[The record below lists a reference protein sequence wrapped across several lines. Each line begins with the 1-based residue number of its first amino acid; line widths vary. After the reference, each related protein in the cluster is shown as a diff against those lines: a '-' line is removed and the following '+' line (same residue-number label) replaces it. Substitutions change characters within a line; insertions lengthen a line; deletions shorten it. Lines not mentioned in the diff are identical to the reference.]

1 MALALA
7 TRVLIA
13 DDHAP
18 TRKLIRRAI
27 EKDGFIV
34 CAEVPD
40 ADEAIRLARE
50 ESPDIVMLDI
60 RMPGNGLYAAEM
72 IRIKQ
77 PTILVVMLTVSADDA
92 DLFSAL
98 AVGASGYWLKGQ
110 SPATIPH
117 LLRRAMAGETVLT
130 GVLIKR
136 LVNDWNTQNLYR
148 RSRERLSS
156 GAHLTQRECEVVELL
171 IDGLNTGEI
180 GKKLFISEVTVRTHI
195 ANIVKKLKA
204 EDREGAI
211 QSLRRWKGATNPNAV
226 Q

>member
-1 MALALA
+1 MAVTQG

-13 DDHAP
+13 DDHTP
-18 TRKLIRRAI
+18 TRALIRRAV
-27 EKDGFIV
+27 EKDGFVV

-40 ADEAIRLARE
+40 ALEAIKVARE
-50 ESPDIVMLDI
+50 ESPDIVLLDI
-60 RMPGNGLYAAEM
+60 RMPGNGLYAAEI
-72 IRIKQ
+72 IRTKQ
-77 PTILVVMLTVSADDA
+77 PSILVVMLTVSTDDA

-117 LLRRAMAGETVLT
+117 LLRRVMAGETVLT

-136 LVNDWNTQNLYR
+136 LVKDWSTQSLYR
-148 RSRERLSS
+148 QSRERLSG
-156 GAHLTQRECEVVELL
+156 GARLTQRECEVVDLL

-180 GKKLFISEVTVRTHI
+180 GKRLFVSEVTVRTHI
-195 ANIVKKLKA
+195 ANVVKKLKV
-204 EDREGAI
+204 EDRDAAV
-211 QSLRRWKGATNPNAV
+211 QSLRRWKGSTNPNSV

>member
-1 MALALA
+1 
-7 TRVLIA
+7 
-13 DDHAP
+13 
-18 TRKLIRRAI
+18 
-27 EKDGFIV
+27 
-34 CAEVPD
+34 
-40 ADEAIRLARE
+40 
-50 ESPDIVMLDI
+50 
-60 RMPGNGLYAAEM
+60 MPGNGLYAAE
-72 IRIKQ
+72 IIKIKQ
-77 PTILVVMLTVSADDA
+77 PAILVIILTVSADDA

-156 GAHLTQRECEVVELL
+156 GARMTQRECEVIELL

-180 GKKLFISEVTVRTHI
+180 GNRLFISEVTVRTHI
-195 ANIVKKLKA
+195 ANIVKKLKV

-211 QSLRRWKGATNPNAV
+211 QSLRRWKGTTDPNSE

>member
-1 MALALA
+1 VAVTLG

-13 DDHAP
+13 DDHTA
-18 TRKLIRRAI
+18 TRTLIRRAI
-27 EKDGFIV
+27 EKDGFVV

-40 ADEAIRLARE
+40 ADEAIRVSRE
-50 ESPDIVMLDI
+50 MSPDIAMLDI
-60 RMPGNGLYAAEM
+60 RMPGNGLYAAEI
-72 IRIKQ
+72 IRTKQ
-77 PTILVVMLTVSADDA
+77 PAILVVILTVSTDDA

-136 LVNDWNTQNLYR
+136 LVNDWNTQSLYR

-156 GAHLTQRECEVVELL
+156 GARMTQRECEVIELL

-180 GKKLFISEVTVRTHI
+180 GKRLFISEVTVRTHI
-195 ANIVKKLKA
+195 ANIVKKLKV

-211 QSLRRWKGATNPNAV
+211 QSLRRWKGTTNPNSE